1 MQILLSYRKKLMYL
15 TRRTKCKIFFDNHN
29 PFNIYTCYIITNM
42 HKRHLQTKFKIS
54 KLISSVVFDK
64 ASSRRRMTLQIP
76 VSDYCT
82 LGKKHFGPLEVEYNL
97 RSK

>member
-1 MQILLSYRKKLMYL
+1 MYL
-15 TRRTKCKIFFDNHN
+15 TRRTKGKISFDNQN
-29 PFNIYTCYIITNM
+29 PFNIYTCYIITNT
-42 HKRHLQTKFKIS
+42 HKRHQQTKFKIS

-64 ASSRRRMTLQIP
+64 ASSRRRTNLQIS

-82 LGKKHFGPLEVEYNL
+82 LGKKQFGPLEVEYKL

>member
-1 MQILLSYRKKLMYL
+1 M
-15 TRRTKCKIFFDNHN
+15 
-29 PFNIYTCYIITNM
+29 CYIITNI
-42 HKRHLQTKFKIS
+42 HKRHQQTKFEIL
-54 KLISSVVFDK
+54 KLISSVVIDK
-64 ASSRRRMTLQIP
+64 ASSRRRINLQIP

>member
-1 MQILLSYRKKLMYL
+1 M
-15 TRRTKCKIFFDNHN
+15 
-29 PFNIYTCYIITNM
+29 CYIITNM
-42 HKRHLQTKFKIS
+42 HKRHQQTKFKIS

-64 ASSRRRMTLQIP
+64 ASSRRRINLQIP

-82 LGKKHFGPLEVEYNL
+82 LGKKQFGPLEVEYNL